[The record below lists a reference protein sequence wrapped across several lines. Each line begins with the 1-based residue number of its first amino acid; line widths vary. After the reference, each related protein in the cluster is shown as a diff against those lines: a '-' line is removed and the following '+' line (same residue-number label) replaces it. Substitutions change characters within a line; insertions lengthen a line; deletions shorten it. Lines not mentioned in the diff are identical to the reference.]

1 MLRAHYRPVYSFK
14 QYVNLHNNKQ
24 TANPAAS
31 SPPEITNPTHTSAQN
46 VQTMRLTALCDVWS
60 QTLPV
65 AQPAI
70 DGLANIFIGLD
81 NPYIFSLILLNST
94 AMAEVRAHGEF
105 LAKPARRSG
114 SHEVRA
120 SGLLSRVYLWGVNVK
135 KDALNKVPGF
145 L

>member
-1 MLRAHYRPVYSFK
+1 M
-14 QYVNLHNNKQ
+14 
-24 TANPAAS
+24 
-31 SPPEITNPTHTSAQN
+31 
-46 VQTMRLTALCDVWS
+46 
-60 QTLPV
+60 LPV

-81 NPYIFSLILLNST
+81 NPYIFSLILLNSV
-94 AMAEVRAHGEF
+94 AVAEVRARSEF